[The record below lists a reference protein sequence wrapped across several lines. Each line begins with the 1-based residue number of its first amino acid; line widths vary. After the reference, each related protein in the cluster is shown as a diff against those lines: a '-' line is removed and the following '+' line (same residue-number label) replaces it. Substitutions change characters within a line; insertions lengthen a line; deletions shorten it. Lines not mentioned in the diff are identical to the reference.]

1 MNDEQEI
8 LPDRSVDL
16 GDGVFWAMD
25 LDRYELRDSSG
36 RVYYFMAGDGVRIIQ
51 QKEKMAVPKQA
62 FIFGLYLRTA
72 SGEWVLRS
80 DS

>member
-25 LDRYELRDSSG
+25 LDKYELRDSSG
-36 RVYYFMAGDGVRIIQ
+36 RVYFFMDGDKVRSIQ
-51 QKEKMAVPKQA
+51 EKEKMEVPKRA
-62 FIFGLYLRTA
+62 FIFGLFLRTA